1 MTMKKLGYYLF
12 AGLLAI
18 SFRTQ
23 AQTKNDFGIWSSVAV
38 SKSLS
43 KKATIVGELE
53 NRTADNSSLIS
64 RWGVQLGASYKV
76 VKFLSIGA
84 AYQFQYYND
93 IKYSDFQPRNRF
105 IVYGQGKYKWENFSF
120 SLRERFQLTTK
131 DESDRI
137 KASGKINTYKINPS
151 SVWRNRLKVE
161 YDIHKSH
168 FSPYAS
174 FESFYQL
181 NNPDGNAFEGLRY
194 TVGTSYKIN
203 KRNFLDISGI
213 YHKEINAD
221 EPTNQSVIS
230 LGYTYNFK

>member
-1 MTMKKLGYYLF
+1 MKKIGYYLF

-18 SFRTQ
+18 PVTTEAQ
-23 AQTKNDFGIWSSVAV
+23 ASNDFGIWSSVGI

-43 KKATIVGELE
+43 KKITLEGELE
-53 NRTADNSSLIS
+53 NRTMDNSSQVS
-64 RWGVQLGASYKV
+64 RWGLQLGGSYKV
-76 VKFLSIGA
+76 VKFLSLGA

-93 IKYSDFQPRNRF
+93 TKYSDFQPRNRF
-105 IVYGQGKYKWENFSF
+105 IVYGQGKYKWKFLSF

-161 YDIHKSH
+161 YDIHKSR
-168 FSPYAS
+168 FSPFVS

-181 NNPDGNAFEGLRY
+181 NNPDGNDFEGLRY
-194 TVGTSYKIN
+194 TIGTSYKIN

-213 YHKEINAD
+213 YDKEINTD
-221 EPTNQSVIS
+221 EPTNRSVIS